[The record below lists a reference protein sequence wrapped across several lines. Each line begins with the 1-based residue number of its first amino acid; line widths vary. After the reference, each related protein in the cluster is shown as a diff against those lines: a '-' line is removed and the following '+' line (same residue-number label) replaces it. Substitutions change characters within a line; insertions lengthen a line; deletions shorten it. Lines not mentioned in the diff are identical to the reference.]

1 MNFILGV
8 VFGIVLATI
17 GAQGVAR
24 FVDKGVGV
32 IKQQAVQMNRAQ

>member
-17 GAQGVAR
+17 GAQGVAKW
-24 FVDKGVGV
+24 VDKGVSV
-32 IKQQAVQMNRAQ
+32 VKQQATQLK

>member
-24 FVDKGVGV
+24 FVDKGVSV
-32 IKQQAVQMNRAQ
+32 IKQQAVQINRAQ

>member
-17 GAQGVAR
+17 GAQGVAKW
-24 FVDKGVGV
+24 VDKGVGMV
-32 IKQQAVQMNRAQ
+32 KQQATQLK